1 MISKIIDTIQK
12 NNLIQNGDTVIVA
25 LSGGADSVTL
35 LHSLNVIRSELGFSL
50 RAAHLNHNI
59 RGQEAIRDMDFCNNI
74 CSQLD
79 IPIDI
84 KSVDVLSVS
93 NLQKISVELAGRN
106 ERYKFFAE
114 LSDIY
119 NNVKIATAHTASD
132 NIETVIFNLARG
144 TGIDGLCGIP
154 VRRDNIIRPL
164 IDLTRANIEEY
175 CQLNSLEY
183 VTDSTN
189 LEQIYNR
196 NKIRESIVPI
206 LRQLNLSV
214 EDACTRMCRQM
225 ADISDYLSGQ
235 TLQALDDCRTKFG
248 YSCGKLIELPNAIR
262 DRALILIAKNAGVEN
277 LGKKHIDLC
286 ADIVYNSGIVN
297 LPNDFF
303 AISKQGIFRI
313 SQNLNAEKF
322 VSIELKNNT
331 SFYFND
337 KFYSFEFSDIQTDG
351 SFAVDFGLPIVLR
364 NRQDGDTFTL
374 PYRNVTKTLKKLF
387 NELKIPSESRNS
399 LLLLEQ
405 NSNIIW
411 IEGIGSSKIK
421 IDGNK
426 KYLKININ

>member
-1 MISKIIDTIQK
+1 MIFKIIDTIHK

-35 LHSLNVIRSELGFSL
+35 LHSLSVIKSELGFSL

-59 RGQEAIRDMDFCNNI
+59 RGQEAIRDMNFCSEI
-74 CSQLD
+74 CAQLG

-84 KSVDVLSVS
+84 KSVDVLAAS
-93 NLQKISVELAGRN
+93 NVQKISVELAGRN

-119 NNVKIATAHTASD
+119 SNVKIATAHTASD
-132 NIETVIFNLARG
+132 NIETVILNLARG

-154 VRRDNIIRPL
+154 VKRDNIIRPL
-164 IDLTRANIEEY
+164 IDLTRADIEEY
-175 CQLNSLEY
+175 CRLNSLEY

-196 NKIRESIVPI
+196 NKIRENVVPV

-214 EDACTRMCRQM
+214 EDACIRMCRQM
-225 ADISDYLSGQ
+225 TDINHYLSEQ
-235 TLQALDDCRTKFG
+235 TLQALDNCKIKFG
-248 YSCGKLIELPNAIR
+248 YSCSKLVGLPKAIR
-262 DRALILIAKNAGVEN
+262 YRAFVLIAQNAGVEN
-277 LGKKHIDLC
+277 LEKKHIDLC
-286 ADIVYNSGIVN
+286 ADIVYNSGTVN
-297 LPNDFF
+297 LPNGFF

-313 SQNLNAEKF
+313 SRSLNLPKF

-337 KFYSFEFSDIQTDG
+337 KFYSFEFSDTQTDD
-351 SFAVDFGLPIVLR
+351 SFAVYSTVPIVLR

-374 PYRNVTKTLKKLF
+374 PHRNITKTLKKLF
-387 NELKIPSESRNS
+387 NELKIPSEDRDN

-405 NSNIIW
+405 NNNVIW
-411 IEGIGSSKIK
+411 IEGIGSSKIE

-426 KYLKININ
+426 KYLKINIK